1 MPQAIRLLAIIRRP
15 HSRVDG
21 SEYDLFFEIG
31 TLDNDV
37 FASERHIQVLAQV
50 SGTLEAIWS
59 ITPDTMGKIAATIAL
74 PRVLEA
80 VREGREAEL
89 QTVKL
94 NTYSVP
100 HEPPQVRAVEGSIH
114 PLNEPE
120 PPRSSQPLSFLS
132 DDISEVR
139 DQINALAKSLWGD
152 RVLHLSQER
161 PLLDMYKSAGNQTEF
176 RARIQSLGVIAK
188 DFNRALLAKVSA
200 TTDPSTVGDFILL
213 ERALETLGHGS
224 EAGAVTANLKHINS
238 LRQGYP
244 AHGDNA
250 DKFLQAQRHFNLPY
264 PVEDYEAAWE
274 KILSEYFSSMKA
286 LRDLLSQ
293 AWRAAGSKQ

>member
-1 MPQAIRLLAIIRRP
+1 MPQALRLLAIVKRP
-15 HSRVDG
+15 HSRIDG

-31 TLDNDV
+31 TVENDA
-37 FASERHIQVLAQV
+37 FAAERHIQVLAQV
-50 SGTLEAIWS
+50 SGTLEAIWRIS
-59 ITPDTMGKIAATIAL
+59 PDTMGKVAATIAL

-100 HEPPQVRAVEGSIH
+100 HEPPSVRAAEGSIH
-114 PLNEPE
+114 PLNEPG
-120 PPRSSQPLSFLS
+120 PPKSSQPLSFLS

-161 PLLDMYKSAGNQTEF
+161 PLLDMYKSAENQTEF

-200 TTDPSTVGDFILL
+200 TTDPGVGDFILL
-213 ERALETLGHGS
+213 ERALDTLGHGS
-224 EAGAVTANLKHINS
+224 GAAAVTVNLKHINS

-250 DKFLQAQRHFNLPY
+250 DKFLQAHGHFNLPY
-264 PVEDYEAAWE
+264 PVADCEAAWE

-293 AWRAAGSKQ
+293 SWQAAGPK

>member
-1 MPQAIRLLAIIRRP
+1 MPQALRLLEIIKRP
-15 HSRVDG
+15 HSRIDG

-37 FASERHIQVLAQV
+37 FASKRNIQVLAQV
-50 SGTLEAIWS
+50 SGTLEAIWG
-59 ITPDTMGKIAATIAL
+59 ITSDAMGKVAATIAL

-100 HEPPQVRAVEGSIH
+100 HEPPQVRAVEGSFH
-114 PLNEPE
+114 PLNEQE
-120 PPRSSQPLSFLS
+120 PPRSSLPLSFLS

-152 RVLHLSQER
+152 RVLYLSQER
-161 PLLDMYKSAGNQTEF
+161 PLLDMYRSAENQTEF

-188 DFNRALLAKVSA
+188 DFNRTLLAKVSA
-200 TTDPSTVGDFILL
+200 TTNPSNVGDFILL
-213 ERALETLGHGS
+213 ERALESLGYGS
-224 EAGAVTANLKHINS
+224 EAAAATANLKHINS

-250 DKFLQAQRHFNLPY
+250 DKFLQAHRHFNLPY
-264 PVEDYEAAWE
+264 PVEDHEAAWE
-274 KILSEYFSSMKA
+274 KILSEYFLSMKA

-293 AWRAAGSKQ
+293 AWRAASQK

>member
-1 MPQAIRLLAIIRRP
+1 MPQALRLLAIIKRP
-15 HSRVDG
+15 HSRIDG

-31 TLDNDV
+31 TLDDDI
-37 FASERHIQVLAQV
+37 FSAERHIQVLAQV

-59 ITPDTMGKIAATIAL
+59 ISPDAMGKVAATIAL
-74 PRVLEA
+74 PRVLDA

-89 QTVKL
+89 NTIKL

-100 HEPPQVRAVEGSIH
+100 HEPPPVRTAEGSIH
-114 PLNEPE
+114 PLNLPE
-120 PPRSSQPLSFLS
+120 PLRAANRVSFLS

-152 RVLHLSQER
+152 RVLYLSQER
-161 PLLDMYKSAGNQTEF
+161 PLLDMYKNAENQTEF

-200 TTDPSTVGDFILL
+200 TADAASVGDFILL
-213 ERALETLGHGS
+213 ERALASLGHGS
-224 EAGAVTANLKHINS
+224 AAAAVTSGLKHINS

-250 DKFLQAQRHFNLPY
+250 DKFLQAHRHFNLPY

-274 KILSEYFSSMKA
+274 KILSQYFCSMKT

-293 AWRAAGSKQ
+293 SWQAAGAQQ

>member
-1 MPQAIRLLAIIRRP
+1 MPQALRLLAIIKRT
-15 HSRVDG
+15 HSRIDG

-31 TLDNDV
+31 TLDDDT
-37 FASERHIQVLAQV
+37 FTAERHIQVLAQV

-59 ITPDTMGKIAATIAL
+59 ISPETMGKVAATIAL
-74 PRVLEA
+74 PKVLEA

-89 QTVKL
+89 QTIKL

-100 HEPPQVRAVEGSIH
+100 HEPPPVRAAEGSIH
-114 PLNEPE
+114 PLNEPG
-120 PPRSSQPLSFLS
+120 PIKSSQPLSFLS

-139 DQINALAKSLWGD
+139 DQINALTKSLWGD

-161 PLLDMYKSAGNQTEF
+161 PLLDMYKSAENQTEF

-200 TTDPSTVGDFILL
+200 TTDPTGVGDFILL
-213 ERALETLGHGS
+213 ERALETLAPGS
-224 EAGAVTANLKHINS
+224 EASAVTANLKHINS

-250 DKFLQAQRHFNLPY
+250 DKFLQAHRHFKLAY
-264 PVEDYEAAWE
+264 PVEDCEAAWE
-274 KILSEYFSSMKA
+274 KILSEYFASMKA
-286 LRDLLSQ
+286 LRDLLSK
-293 AWRAAGSKQ
+293 AWQGAGTK

>member
-1 MPQAIRLLAIIRRP
+1 MPQAIRLLAITKRP

-59 ITPDTMGKIAATIAL
+59 ITPDTMGQVAATIAL
-74 PRVLEA
+74 PKVLEA

-89 QTVKL
+89 QMVKL

-100 HEPPQVRAVEGSIH
+100 HEPPPIRAVEGSIH
-114 PLNEPE
+114 FLNEPE
-120 PPRSSQPLSFLS
+120 APRSSQPLSFLS

-161 PLLDMYKSAGNQTEF
+161 PLLDMYKSAKNQTEF

-188 DFNRALLAKVSA
+188 DFNRALLAKVSV

-224 EAGAVTANLKHINS
+224 EAAAVTVNLKHINS

-250 DKFLQAQRHFNLPY
+250 DKFLQAHRHFNLPY

-286 LRDLLSQ
+286 LRNLLSQ
-293 AWRAAGSKQ
+293 AWRAAGPKE